1 MIIKGRLRKSVEI
14 ALLKGAIFDLGG
26 TLIHLTTSWEE
37 VRKGRMNA
45 ICDAL
50 KERGVVLDLNDLK
63 REYVRLHDEESDY
76 SARTLEEIEFE
87 ESLTK
92 LLDRLGVEMRQRPA
106 MADLVKRSFALE
118 VGSWVL
124 FPGVQEMLEQV
135 RSLGLKTGLLSNA
148 RSDWAVGEIV
158 ERLNLA
164 KYFDAIVTSAA
175 VGFRKPRP
183 EPFQRILKLL
193 DLDTSE
199 VVMIGN
205 SMEADIAG
213 ARPLGIRTIRV
224 ILDDSADGDETD
236 PDLTVSAVA
245 GIVPAIRHIV
255 AGR

>member
-1 MIIKGRLRKSVEI
+1 M
-14 ALLKGAIFDLGG
+14 LKGAIFDLGG

-37 VRKGRMNA
+37 IRKGRMNA

-50 KERGVVLDLNDLK
+50 RERGVVLDLNDLK
-63 REYVRLHDEESDY
+63 REYLRLHDEESDY

-106 MADLVKRSFALE
+106 MADLVKRSFTLE
-118 VGSWVL
+118 ICSWIV
-124 FPGVQEMLEQV
+124 FQGVQEMLEQI
-135 RSLGLKTGLLSNA
+135 RSLGLKMGLLSNA
-148 RSDWAVGEIV
+148 RSDWAVREIV
-158 ERLNLA
+158 ERLNLT

-193 DLDTSE
+193 GLDTSE

-205 SMEADIAG
+205 SMEADISGAG
-213 ARPLGIRTIRV
+213 SLGIRTIRV
-224 ILDDSADGDETD
+224 MFDDSADEDGAD
-236 PDLTVSAVA
+236 PDLTVSTVA
-245 GIVPAIRHIV
+245 DITPAIRRIA

>member
-1 MIIKGRLRKSVEI
+1 M
-14 ALLKGAIFDLGG
+14 LKGAIFDLGG
-26 TLIHLTTSWEE
+26 TLIHFTASWEE
-37 VRKGRMNA
+37 VRAARMNA
-45 ICDAL
+45 ICEAL
-50 KERGVVLDLNDLK
+50 KERGVVLDLNDMK
-63 REYVRLHDEESDY
+63 REYVALHDEESEY

-87 ESLTK
+87 ESVTK
-92 LLDRLGVEMRQRPA
+92 LLDRLRVEVRQRPA

-124 FPGVQEMLEQV
+124 FPGVQKMLQQV
-135 RSLGLKTGLLSNA
+135 RSLGLKIGVLSNA
-148 RSDWAVGEIV
+148 RSDWAIREIV
-158 ERLNLA
+158 ERLNLT

-193 DLDTSE
+193 DLDASE

-224 ILDDSADGDETD
+224 TFDDSADGDGAD
-236 PDLTVSAVA
+236 PDLTVLTVA
-245 GIVPAIRHIV
+245 DIVPAIKRIA